1 MRADRWPDRCTR
13 SGYGDDVRVAAAVV
27 GALVAAV
34 VTGCSAEGGDDS
46 SSGRTSGSPTA
57 TASAA
62 TASTT
67 PSASATTTPAS
78 TSATVRNRAL
88 DGPLIRA
95 ARRGQVGRVRDLLA
109 RGASARARD
118 DRDRTALVAAAYE
131 NNVPVAALLIDAGAD
146 VNRKD
151 DTAQS
156 AYLIATSEVGDDTR
170 LLDLTLSA
178 GGDVRS
184 LDSFD
189 GTGLIRAAD
198 RGFPRVV
205 RRLLVTHIRVD
216 HVNNLGWTALH
227 EAVILGDGSP
237 RYVRVVRLLVDAGA
251 DVNKPSRRDG
261 VRPLQ
266 HATSRGFDEIADVL
280 RSAGAR

>member
-1 MRADRWPDRCTR
+1 MRL
-13 SGYGDDVRVAAAVV
+13 AAAVAV
-27 GALVAAV
+27 ALVAAV
-34 VTGCSAEGGDDS
+34 VTGCSSAGGDS
-46 SSGRTSGSPTA
+46 TSGRTSGSPPASATAASTAASAPPTPADSTA
-57 TASAA
+57 T
-62 TASTT
+62 
-67 PSASATTTPAS
+67 SASAPA
-78 TSATVRNRAL
+78 RNRAL

-95 ARRGQVGRVRDLLA
+95 ARRGQVDRVRELLA
-109 RGASARARD
+109 RGASVRARD
-118 DRDRTALVAAAYE
+118 QRGRTALVAAAYE
-131 NNVPVAALLIDAGAD
+131 NNVRVAALLVAAGAD

-151 DTAQS
+151 DTVQS

-205 RRLLVTHIRVD
+205 RRLLATDIRVD

-227 EAVILGDGSP
+227 EAVILGDGGP
-237 RYVRVVRLLVDAGA
+237 RYVRVVRLLVEAGA

-261 VRPLQ
+261 IRPLQ
-266 HATSRGFDEIADVL
+266 HATSRGFDEIAAVL
-280 RSAGAR
+280 RAAGAR

>member
-1 MRADRWPDRCTR
+1 MRIAE
-13 SGYGDDVRVAAAVV
+13 AVV
-27 GALVAAV
+27 GALLGAV
-34 VTGCSAEGGDDS
+34 VAGCSAGGGDS
-46 SSGRTSGSPTA
+46 SSGRTSESPPASTTASSAAASA
-57 TASAA
+57 TASS
-62 TASTT
+62 TPPSTT
-67 PSASATTTPAS
+67 S
-78 TSATVRNRAL
+78 TAPVRNRAL

-95 ARRGQVGRVRDLLA
+95 ARRGQVDRVRDLLG
-109 RGASARARD
+109 RGASVRARD
-118 DRDRTALVAAAYE
+118 ERGRTALVAAAYE
-131 NNVPVAALLIDAGAD
+131 NHRGVATVLIDAGAD

-151 DTAQS
+151 DTEQS

-170 LLDLTLSA
+170 LLDLTLRA

-205 RRLLVTHIRVD
+205 RHLLATDIKVD

-227 EAVILGDGSP
+227 EAVILGDGSA
-237 RYVRVVRLLVDAGA
+237 RYVQVVRLLVAAGA
-251 DVNKPSRRDG
+251 DVNKPSRKDG

-266 HATSRGFDEIADVL
+266 HATSRGFDEVADVL
-280 RSAGAR
+280 RAAGAR

>member
-1 MRADRWPDRCTR
+1 
-13 SGYGDDVRVAAAVV
+13 VRLAATVV

-34 VTGCSAEGGDDS
+34 VAGCTSEGGDAT
-46 SSGRTSGSPTA
+46 SGRTSGSAAPTA
-57 TASAA
+57 TPPSATAAA
-62 TASTT
+62 TPSETASSS
-67 PSASATTTPAS
+67 PATTVSPT
-78 TSATVRNRAL
+78 RNRAL

-95 ARRGQVGRVRDLLA
+95 ARRGEADRVRDLLA
-109 RGASARARD
+109 RGASVRARD
-118 DRDRTALVAAAYE
+118 VRGRTALVAAAYE
-131 NNVPVAALLIDAGAD
+131 NNVRVAGVLVEAGAD

-151 DTAQS
+151 DTVQS

-170 LLDLTLSA
+170 LLDLSLAA

-184 LDSFD
+184 LDSFH

-198 RGFPRVV
+198 RGYPRVV
-205 RRLLVTHIRVD
+205 RRLLATDIRVD
-216 HVNNLGWTALH
+216 HVNELGWTALH
-227 EAVILGDGSP
+227 EAVILGDGSR

-266 HATSRGFDEIADVL
+266 HATSRGYVEVADVL
-280 RSAGAR
+280 RAAGAR